1 MYQKL
6 YFRSIGKIKKII
18 FKSLIINQLK
28 LQSTDLTVVLIQCYD
43 SSSLSL
49 KEEMPMEKIKNR
61 LSDVVHNWSYIVVG
75 TLFLFG
81 QQPAALALSAPQVQ
95 VETKSEAQL
104 KKETLEKYSN
114 TVYKPSE
121 MLSDL
126 ELKELLEAVGFEGK
140 ALKTAWAIAKRE
152 SNGRP
157 MAYNGNRKTGD
168 SSYGIFQIN
177 MLGNL
182 GIDRKEKFDLKS
194 NILLF
199 DPVINAEIT
208 YYMTQGGTDWSSWK
222 GLNAPAK
229 EFYLKFPTK

>member
-1 MYQKL
+1 M
-6 YFRSIGKIKKII
+6 
-18 FKSLIINQLK
+18 
-28 LQSTDLTVVLIQCYD
+28 
-43 SSSLSL
+43 
-49 KEEMPMEKIKNR
+49 
-61 LSDVVHNWSYIVVG
+61 
-75 TLFLFG
+75 LFLFG
-81 QQPAALALSAPQVQ
+81 SSQPNALALPAPKVV
-95 VETKSEAQL
+95 VETKTEAQL

-126 ELKELLEAVGFEGK
+126 ELVELLEAVGFEGK